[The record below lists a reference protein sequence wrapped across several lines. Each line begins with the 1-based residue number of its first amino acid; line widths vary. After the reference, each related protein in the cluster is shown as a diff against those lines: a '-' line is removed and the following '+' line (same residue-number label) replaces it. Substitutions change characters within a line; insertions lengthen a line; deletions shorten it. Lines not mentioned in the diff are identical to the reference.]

1 MPEAAGR
8 SEKLIFMMLA
18 HGHQLEPRAA
28 GSVIRFSPL
37 LPCSQSLGCATV
49 ATLHRRLGVSDT
61 IR

>member
-37 LPCSQSLGCATV
+37 FHA
-49 ATLHRRLGVSDT
+49 ARASDVQQ
-61 IR
+61 